1 MVSLLHSVTQR
12 STKLPGAFN
21 LTVYIFQMQNHTKGI
36 IYASVTAF
44 FWGFLAIALKV
55 AVREI
60 DPITVV
66 WFRFLFAFLML
77 ATWQLFTAPASFKIL
92 IKPPLLLVFA
102 ALALSWNYM
111 GYMLGIHY
119 TTPSNAQLF
128 IQTGPLLL
136 ATGGFI
142 IFKEKVQ
149 RRQILGF
156 SIAIVGFSF
165 FYGDQLSAFFDSAGT
180 YQKGILFTISG
191 AIAWA
196 TYAILQKKLV
206 VSYSANS
213 LNLFL
218 FGLPSLLF
226 APFVDFKPLLNLSI
240 EWWLLLAFLGAN
252 TVIAYTCIANALKY
266 TEANKVSIIIILNP
280 MITFITM
287 TILTQINVSWVS
299 HERFSLITLPGAA
312 LVFLGAIL
320 VARKTKAKQ

>member
-1 MVSLLHSVTQR
+1 
-12 STKLPGAFN
+12 
-21 LTVYIFQMQNHTKGI
+21 MQNHTKGI
-36 IYASVTAF
+36 IYASTTAF

-60 DPITVV
+60 DPVTVV
-66 WFRFLFAFLML
+66 WFRFFFAFLIL
-77 ATWQLFTAPASFKIL
+77 SLWQINTDPKSFKIL

-111 GYMLGIHY
+111 GYMLGIHH

-128 IQTGPLLL
+128 IQTGPLIL
-136 ATGGFI
+136 ATAGFV

-149 RRQILGF
+149 RRQIIGF
-156 SIAIVGFSF
+156 AIALFGFSF
-165 FYGDQLSAFFDSAGT
+165 FYHDQLGAFFDSAAS
-180 YQKGILFTISG
+180 YKKGILFTISG
-191 AIAWA
+191 AVAWA

-206 VSYSANS
+206 VKYSANQ

-218 FGLPSLLF
+218 FGLPILVF
-226 APFVDFKPLLNLSI
+226 VPFVDFEPLWKLSW

-252 TVIAYTCIANALKY
+252 TFIAYTCMANALKY

-280 MITFITM
+280 MITFLTM
-287 TILTQINVSWVS
+287 GILTQLNVNWVT
-299 HERFSLITLPGAA
+299 HERFSAITIVGAV

-320 VARKTKAKQ
+320 VARKTQKK